1 MPRQLKI
8 KYSNGGLCLRKSF
21 SILILFLL
29 IISGCAPQTRVQ
41 MESSFALRPD
51 RVIAVGVESKNPEYI
66 KEAEKIE
73 IILLEK
79 LKNSNLFSDI
89 RKDKKDADIF
99 IRVNITEVVR
109 VSSADRLLFGAMAGR
124 AKIAGNIF
132 IENSRSGETIGKFYI
147 ESISSGG
154 TVLAGTTEDVIE
166 QFANQLVDT
175 ILSNTVN

>member
-1 MPRQLKI
+1 M
-8 KYSNGGLCLRKSF
+8 RKSF
-21 SILILFLL
+21 SIVVLFLF
-29 IISGCAPQTRVQ
+29 IIFGCAPQTRVQ
-41 MESSFALRPD
+41 MESSFTLRPD
-51 RVIAVGVESKNPEYI
+51 RVIAVCVESKNPEYI

-79 LKNSNLFSDI
+79 LKNSNLFSAI
-89 RKDKKDADIF
+89 RKDRKDADIL

-109 VSSADRLLFGAMAGR
+109 VRSSDRFLFGAMAGR
-124 AKIAGNIF
+124 AKIAGNIL
-132 IENSRSGETIGKFYI
+132 IENSRRGETIGRFYV

-154 TVLAGTTEDVIE
+154 TVFAGTTEDVIE